1 MLVVVGVVVASWVG
15 VFRVRRGRWPGTPL
29 YRRLG
34 LAPPNLAGR
43 GWGDGPCLHARH
55 TVHRDTHV
63 LFPVRWVC
71 STSMTGPVE
80 RLDGESDDE
89 GEPGSGGLA
98 DAAQGVAAIP
108 TPMPSAT
115 A

>member
-43 GWGDGPCLHARH
+43 GWGDGPWLHARH
-55 TVHRDTHV
+55 TVHRDSHV
-63 LFPVRWVC
+63 LSRCVEFVRRRWRVLWRD
-71 STSMTGPVE
+71 SMENPTTRANLDRAAWQTPPRVSRPSLPQCPAR
-80 RLDGESDDE
+80 RL
-89 GEPGSGGLA
+89 
-98 DAAQGVAAIP
+98 
-108 TPMPSAT
+108 
-115 A
+115 